1 MRDRVCG
8 TIGAVGVLVLA
19 GCKSIP
25 SRAAPVAAE
34 SAVSANQA
42 APHDHL
48 RFGRAAYEEF
58 ATDAQSTALIDICS
72 RELTTVSPDDQV
84 GTAVRLMRENAIR
97 RLPVVARG
105 RPVGIVTLGDLALEQ
120 DRGSALA
127 DVSAAPPNL

>member
-58 ATDAQSTALIDICS
+58 ATDAQSTALNPTALYSGGAGSSKASDDSSVPAPKSS
-72 RELTTVSPDDQV
+72 RP
-84 GTAVRLMRENAIR
+84 R
-97 RLPVVARG
+97 RC
-105 RPVGIVTLGDLALEQ
+105 
-120 DRGSALA
+120 
-127 DVSAAPPNL
+127 